1 MLSPN
6 AARQGGRGYFVVSA
20 SLGTSSSNQ
29 LGFPWCRASLVHDCN
44 SRGRLGVAGLA
55 AEREARWTSL
65 SSPSAMEQGPE
76 QEAAAPAADP
86 GPEVSSGSRLPGG
99 IGSAE
104 ALAALG
110 AIGRRLLWLLPV
122 YLAGRAGLS
131 LGFVVAGVALYM
143 GWRGRRMGKERSLRA
158 AGLLLGDE
166 EAAVSATN
174 LGRSLGQSELPAWVS
189 FPDVEKAEWLNKILA
204 QAWPFF
210 GQYMEKLLV
219 ENISPSIRAS
229 NTHLQTFTFTKIDMG
244 EKPLKVIGVKVHTGQ
259 NKKQILLDLNISY
272 VGDVQIDVEVKKFFC
287 KAGVKGM
294 QLHGMLRVILE
305 PLIGDVP
312 IVGALTMFFIRR
324 PTLDINWTGMTNLLD
339 IPGLS
344 SLSDT
349 MIMDSIASFLVLPN
363 RLLIPLVSDLH
374 EAAQLRSPIPRGVV
388 RVYLIE
394 ARDLQ
399 SKDKYIKGMI
409 EGKSDPYAIVR
420 VGTQVF
426 TSKVIDEDLNPKWN
440 EMYEFIVHEVPG
452 QELEVEL
459 FDKDPDQDDFL
470 GRMKLDFGEVL
481 RAHVLE
487 EWFPLQD
494 GGRARVHLRLE
505 WHTLM
510 SDVSKLDQVL
520 QWNKTI
526 SSKPE
531 PPSAA
536 ILVVYLDKAQELPL
550 KKSSKEPN
558 PMVQLSI
565 QDVTRESRVV
575 YNTISPEWDDAF
587 RFFLQDP
594 TTEDI
599 DIQVKDD
606 NRQTTLGSLTIRLS
620 RLLSAENLTLDQW
633 FHLENSGPN
642 SRIYMKLIM
651 RVLYLDAPEV
661 CINTRPCPPGELNV
675 SESAYPGSSVDR
687 PPRPTKASPDA
698 SFGTESVI
706 RIHLLEAENLIAK
719 DNFMGG
725 MIKGKSDPY
734 VKVRLGGQKFRSR
747 VIKEELNPRWS
758 EIYEVI
764 VNNIP
769 GQEVEFDLYDKDV
782 DKDDFLGRYCS
793 AALTPPTFFLFQW
806 LPLEDVKSGRLH
818 VKLECLPP
826 IPSAAE
832 LEQVLRVNS
841 LIQTPKSEELSSA
854 LLSVFLDRATD
865 LPLRK
870 GSKPP
875 SPYISLSVHGVSYK
889 TKVAPQ
895 MVEPVWDE
903 AFSFLI
909 KRPHAESLELQVKD
923 DGHVLGA
930 LSLPLSQLLE
940 AEGLVLD
947 RWFQLSNSGTT
958 SQLLMRV
965 QLGVSGVVQKSHS
978 GLMSHGLTSSQ
989 RGSETELYIREDG
1002 ETGSSQELRQRVSH
1016 ANSNLELSDSP
1027 LGQLHL
1033 TVWYNM
1039 DARRLI
1045 VIVHACR
1052 NLKSSAKDT
1061 PDPYVSLIL
1070 LPDKSRVTK
1079 RKTTVRKKTLN
1090 PEFNE
1095 KFEWDLSLE
1104 EAQRRKLEA
1113 YIKNSVSFMSRGEPI
1128 GKVHIDLSQKDLT
1141 QGAAQW

>member
-1 MLSPN
+1 
-6 AARQGGRGYFVVSA
+6 
-20 SLGTSSSNQ
+20 NQ
-29 LGFPWCRASLVHDCN
+29 RTPFP
-44 SRGRLGVAGLA
+44 
-55 AEREARWTSL
+55 
-65 SSPSAMEQGPE
+65 PFP
-76 QEAAAPAADP
+76 PPP
-86 GPEVSSGSRLPGG
+86 GPSDPIPSSSGSRLPGG
-99 IGSAE
+99 FGSAE
-104 ALAALG
+104 ALTALG

-131 LGFVVAGVALYM
+131 VGFVVAGVALYM
-143 GWRGRRMGKERSLRA
+143 GWRSRRLNKERSLQT
-158 AGLLLGDE
+158 AGKILGE
-166 EAAVSATN
+166 EEVTVKSAVD
-174 LGRSLGQSELPAWVS
+174 LGRSLGRNELPAWVS

-219 ENISPSIRAS
+219 ENIAPSIRAS
-229 NTHLQTFTFTKIDMG
+229 NTHLQTFTFSKIDMG
-244 EKPLKVIGVKVHTGQ
+244 EKPLKVIGVKVHTGM

-312 IVGALTMFFIRR
+312 IVGALTLFFIRR
-324 PTLDINWTGMTNLLD
+324 PALDINWTGMTNLLD

-363 RLLIPLVSDLH
+363 RLLIPLIPDLH
-374 EAAQLRSPIPRGVV
+374 EAAELRCPVPRGIV

-394 ARDLQ
+394 AKNVQ

-409 EGKSDPYAIVR
+409 EGKSDPYAVVR

-426 TSKVIDEDLNPKWN
+426 TSKVIDENLNPKWN

-470 GRMKLDFGEVL
+470 GRMKLDFGEVF
-481 RAHVLE
+481 RARVLE

-494 GGRARVHLRLE
+494 GGQARVHLRLE

-526 SSKPE
+526 SSKPD

-536 ILVVYLDKAQELPL
+536 ILVIYLDRAQDLPL

-575 YNTISPEWDDAF
+575 YNTVSPVWDDAF

-594 TTEDI
+594 NVEDI

-606 NRQTTLGSLTIRLS
+606 NRQTTLGSITIHLS
-620 RLLSAENLTLDQW
+620 RLLSADNLTLDQW
-633 FHLENSGPN
+633 FQLENSGPN
-642 SRIYMKLIM
+642 SR
-651 RVLYLDAPEV
+651 
-661 CINTRPCPPGELNV
+661 NLNV
-675 SESAYPGSSVDR
+675 TESPHLGSSVDM
-687 PPRPTKASPDA
+687 PSRPTKASPDA
-698 SFGTESVI
+698 TFGTESVI
-706 RIHLLEAENLIAK
+706 RIHVLEAENLIAK

-734 VKVRLGGQKFRSR
+734 VKVRLGGQKFRTR
-747 VIKEELNPRWS
+747 VIKEDLNPRWS
-758 EIYEVI
+758 EIYEVRI
-764 VNNIP
+764 LPISFHAYIKTVSSSR
-769 GQEVEFDLYDKDV
+769 VLSSK
-782 DKDDFLGRYCS
+782 FLDE
-793 AALTPPTFFLFQW
+793 W

-826 IPSAAE
+826 IPSAAD

-854 LLSVFLDRATD
+854 VLSVFLDRATE

-875 SPYISLSVHGVSYK
+875 SPYVSLSVRGISYK
-889 TKVAPQ
+889 TKVCPQ
-895 MVEPVWDE
+895 TAEPVWDE

-909 KRPHAESLELQVKD
+909 KRPHAESLELQVGVPGTSSSQIPSSASPSTRARTKTV
-923 DGHVLGA
+923 G
-930 LSLPLSQLLE
+930 LSL
-940 AEGLVLD
+940 LD
-947 RWFQLSNSGTT
+947 YP
-958 SQLLMRV
+958 
-965 QLGVSGVVQKSHS
+965 
-978 GLMSHGLTSSQ
+978 
-989 RGSETELYIREDG
+989 TEK
-1002 ETGSSQELRQRVSH
+1002 
-1016 ANSNLELSDSP
+1016 NFN
-1027 LGQLHL
+1027 
-1033 TVWYNM
+1033 
-1039 DARRLI
+1039 LI
-1045 VIVHACR
+1045 VGIEISNMETKFFKQYDCGIPPATTTVACLKFLTCGLATILTKFLKIFFFCEKRTLMKVNILECR
-1052 NLKSSAKDT
+1052 N
-1061 PDPYVSLIL
+1061 
-1070 LPDKSRVTK
+1070 
-1079 RKTTVRKKTLN
+1079 
-1090 PEFNE
+1090 
-1095 KFEWDLSLE
+1095 
-1104 EAQRRKLEA
+1104 
-1113 YIKNSVSFMSRGEPI
+1113 
-1128 GKVHIDLSQKDLT
+1128 
-1141 QGAAQW
+1141 

>member
-1 MLSPN
+1 ME
-6 AARQGGRGYFVVSA
+6 
-20 SLGTSSSNQ
+20 
-29 LGFPWCRASLVHDCN
+29 RA
-44 SRGRLGVAGLA
+44 
-55 AEREARWTSL
+55 
-65 SSPSAMEQGPE
+65 PE
-76 QEAAAPAADP
+76 QEAAAAGAPDP
-86 GPEVSSGSRLPGG
+86 GAGVSSGSGGSRLPGG

-143 GWRGRRMGKERSLRA
+143 GWRGRRMSKERSLRA
-158 AGLLLGDE
+158 AGLFLGDE
-166 EAAVSATN
+166 EAALSATG

-219 ENISPSIRAS
+219 ENIAPSIRAS
-229 NTHLQTFTFTKIDMG
+229 NTHLQTFTFTKVDMG
-244 EKPLKVIGVKVHTGQ
+244 EKPLKVIGVKVHTGL

-287 KAGVKGM
+287 KAGMKGM

-363 RLLIPLVSDLH
+363 RLLIPLVPDLH

-388 RVYLIE
+388 RVFLRE
-394 ARDLQ
+394 AKDLQ

-409 EGKSDPYAIVR
+409 EGKSDPYAVVR

-470 GRMKLDFGEVL
+470 GRMKLDFGEVFKA
-481 RAHVLE
+481 RVLE

-494 GGRARVHLRLE
+494 GGRARVLLRLE

-510 SDVSKLDQVL
+510 SDISKLEQVL

-536 ILVVYLDKAQELPL
+536 ILVVYLDRAQELPL
-550 KKSSKEPN
+550 KKASKEPN
-558 PMVQLSI
+558 PMVQLSV
-565 QDVTRESRVV
+565 QDVTRESKVV
-575 YNTISPEWDDAF
+575 YNTSSPVWDDAF

-606 NRQTTLGSLTIRLS
+606 NRQTTLGSLTIHLS
-620 RLLSAENLTLDQW
+620 RLLSADNLVLDQW
-633 FHLENSGPN
+633 FQLENSGLN
-642 SRIYMKLIM
+642 SRIYMKLVM
-651 RVLYLDAPEV
+651 RILYLDAPEV
-661 CINTRPCPPGELNV
+661 CLNTRPCPPGNLNV
-675 SESAYPGSSVDR
+675 TEGAYVGSSVDR

-698 SFGTESVI
+698 EFGTESVI

-747 VIKEELNPRWS
+747 VIKEDLNPRWS

-764 VNNIP
+764 VSNVP
-769 GQEVEFDLYDKDV
+769 GQDVEFDLYDKDV
-782 DKDDFLGRYCS
+782 DKDDFLGRCKIPLRRVLS
-793 AALTPPTFFLFQW
+793 QKFVDEW

-826 IPSAAE
+826 TPSAAE
-832 LEQVLRVNS
+832 LEQVLMVNS

-875 SPYISLSVHGVSYK
+875 SPYASLSVRGVSYK
-889 TKVAPQ
+889 TKVSSQTA
-895 MVEPVWDE
+895 EPVWNE
-903 AFSFLI
+903 AFSFLL

-923 DGHVLGA
+923 DGHTLGS
-930 LSLPLSQLLE
+930 LSLPLEQLLS

-947 RWFQLSNSGTT
+947 RWFQLNNSGPAI
-958 SQLLMRV
+958 QVLMRV
-965 QLGVSGVVQKSHS
+965 QLGVLISQHSGVEALHAGAGEENEEASQK
-978 GLMSHGLTSSQ
+978 
-989 RGSETELYIREDG
+989 GSETELYIREDG
-1002 ETGSSQELRQRVSH
+1002 DSGSTQELRQRLPQASRS
-1016 ANSNLELSDSP
+1016 AEWPWSFLPEREQQRLLFINLELSNSP
-1027 LGQLHL
+1027 LGQMSL

-1039 DARRLI
+1039 DARKLI
-1045 VIVHACR
+1045 VIIHACR
-1052 NLKSSAKDT
+1052 NLKSGTKDT

-1079 RKTTVRKKTLN
+1079 RKTTVRKKTHN

-1095 KFEWDLSLE
+1095 KFEWDLTLDD
-1104 EAQRRKLEA
+1104 AQRRKLEA

-1128 GKVHIDLSQKDLT
+1128 GKVHIDLSQKDLS
-1141 QGAAQW
+1141 QGAPQWYDLKDDKTSS

>member
-1 MLSPN
+1 
-6 AARQGGRGYFVVSA
+6 
-20 SLGTSSSNQ
+20 
-29 LGFPWCRASLVHDCN
+29 
-44 SRGRLGVAGLA
+44 
-55 AEREARWTSL
+55 
-65 SSPSAMEQGPE
+65 MEQNSG
-76 QEAAAPAADP
+76 QEAAAAAAAAAAPDP
-86 GPEVSSGSRLPGG
+86 LPQVPPSGSRGLGG

-143 GWRGRRMGKERSLRA
+143 GWRGRRRGKERSLRM
-158 AGLLLGDE
+158 AGLLLSDE
-166 EAAVSATN
+166 EGTVSSAAATDG
-174 LGRSLGQSELPAWVS
+174 LGRSLGKSDLPAWVN
-189 FPDVEKAEWLNKILA
+189 FHDVEKVEWLNKILA

-219 ENISPSIRAS
+219 ENITPSIRAS
-229 NTHLQTFTFTKIDMG
+229 NSHLQTLTFSKVDMG
-244 EKPLKVIGVKVHTGQ
+244 EKPLKILGVKVHTGM
-259 NKKQILLDLNISY
+259 NKKQILLDLTVSY
-272 VGDVQIDVEVKKFFC
+272 VGDVQIDVEVKKYFC

-312 IVGALTMFFIRR
+312 IVGALTVFFIRR
-324 PTLDINWTGMTNLLD
+324 PTLDINWTGFTNLLD

-344 SLSDT
+344 SVSDT
-349 MIMDSIASFLVLPN
+349 MIMDAIASFLVLPN
-363 RLLIPLVSDLH
+363 RLLIPLIPDLH
-374 EAAQLRSPIPRGVV
+374 DAAELRSPVPRGVV
-388 RVYLIE
+388 RVHLIQ
-394 ARDLQ
+394 AKDLQ

-409 EGKSDPYAIVR
+409 EGKSDPYAVVR

-426 TSKVIDEDLNPKWN
+426 TSKIIDEDLNPTWN

-459 FDKDPDQDDFL
+459 YDKDPDQDDFL
-470 GRMKLDFGEVL
+470 GRMKLDFGELL
-481 RAHVLE
+481 RARMLE

-505 WHTLM
+505 WLTLM
-510 SDVSKLDQVL
+510 SDPSKLDQVL
-520 QWNKTI
+520 QRNKTI

-536 ILVVYLDKAQELPL
+536 ILVVYLDKAQDLPL

-558 PMVQLSI
+558 PVVQLSI

-575 YNTISPEWDDAF
+575 YSTASPVWDDAF
-587 RFFLQDP
+587 RFFLQNP
-594 TTEDI
+594 AKEDI

-606 NRQTTLGSLTIRLS
+606 NRQTTLGSLTIPLS
-620 RLLSAENLTLDQW
+620 RLLSADGMTLDQG
-633 FHLENSGPN
+633 FQLENSGSN

-651 RVLYLDAPEV
+651 RVLYFDAPEV
-661 CINTRPCPPGELNV
+661 CSTPRPCPPGHLNV
-675 SESAYPGSSVDR
+675 TESTYVGSSVDKS
-687 PPRPTKASPDA
+687 PRPLTASPDA
-698 SFGTESVI
+698 QFGTENVI

-764 VNNIP
+764 VTDVP

-782 DKDDFLGRYCS
+782 DKDDFLGRCKIPLRR
-793 AALTPPTFFLFQW
+793 ALTCKFVDEW

-818 VKLECLPP
+818 VKLECLSP

-832 LEQVLRVNS
+832 LEQVLMVNS

-854 LLSVFLDRATD
+854 LLSVFLDRAAE
-865 LPLRK
+865 LPLKK

-875 SPYISLSVHGVSYK
+875 NPYVSLSVRGTSYK
-889 TKVAPQ
+889 TKVASQ
-895 MVEPVWDE
+895 TADPVWDE
-903 AFSFLI
+903 SFSFLI

-923 DGHVLGA
+923 DGHVVGM
-930 LSLPLSQLLE
+930 LSLPLSQLLV
-940 AEGLVLD
+940 AEGLFLD
-947 RWFQLSNSGTT
+947 RWFPLSNSGPG
-958 SQLLMRV
+958 SQILMRV
-965 QLGVSGVVQKSHS
+965 QLGLLISHHSGVEALNNAAAEEN
-978 GLMSHGLTSSQ
+978 GESSQ
-989 RGSETELYIREDG
+989 KGSETELCIREDG
-1002 ETGSSQELRQRVSH
+1002 DSGSTQELRQRMPH
-1016 ANSNLELSDSP
+1016 AHSSNSELTDSP
-1027 LGQLHL
+1027 LGQLRL
-1033 TVWYNM
+1033 TVWYHV
-1039 DARRLI
+1039 DARKL
-1045 VIVHACR
+1045 VAIVHSCR
-1052 NLKSSAKDT
+1052 NLKSNAKDL
-1061 PDPYVSLIL
+1061 PDLYVSLIL
-1070 LPDKSRVTK
+1070 LPDKSRVSK
-1079 RKTTVRKKTLN
+1079 RKTTLRKKTLN

-1095 KFEWDLSLE
+1095 KFEWDLPLE

-1113 YIKNSVSFMSRGEPI
+1113 YIKNGASFMSRPEPI
-1128 GKVHIDLSQKDLT
+1128 GKVHLDLSQKDLT
-1141 QGAAQW
+1141 QGAAQWYDLKDDKSSS

>member
-1 MLSPN
+1 
-6 AARQGGRGYFVVSA
+6 
-20 SLGTSSSNQ
+20 
-29 LGFPWCRASLVHDCN
+29 
-44 SRGRLGVAGLA
+44 
-55 AEREARWTSL
+55 
-65 SSPSAMEQGPE
+65 MEPAPKEGPPGPE
-76 QEAAAPAADP
+76 QRPALPPSGSAPA
-86 GPEVSSGSRLPGG
+86 SRIFGG
-99 IGSAE
+99 FGSAE

-143 GWRGRRMGKERSLRA
+143 GWRGRRQNKERSLRA
-158 AGLLLGDE
+158 AGLLLGDDE
-166 EAAVSATN
+166 EATVSTAAGSLG
-174 LGRSLGQSELPAWVS
+174 LGRSVRQSELPAWVS
-189 FPDVEKAEWLNKILA
+189 FPEVEKAEWLNKILA

-219 ENISPSIRAS
+219 ENIAPSIRAS
-229 NTHLQTFTFTKIDMG
+229 NTHLQTFTFTKVDMG
-244 EKPLKVIGVKVHTGQ
+244 AKPLKIIGVKVHTGV

-344 SLSDT
+344 TMSDT

-363 RLLIPLVSDLH
+363 RLLIPLVDNLQD
-374 EAAQLRSPIPRGVV
+374 AAELRSPIPRGVV

-394 ARDLQ
+394 AKDLP

-409 EGKSDPYAIVR
+409 EGKSDPYAVVR

-426 TSKVIDEDLNPKWN
+426 TSKVIDDNLNPKWN

-481 RAHVLE
+481 KVRVLE

-510 SDVSKLDQVL
+510 SDTSELDKVL
-520 QWNKTI
+520 LWNKTI

-536 ILVVYLDKAQELPL
+536 ILIVYLDKAQELPL

-575 YNTISPEWDDAF
+575 YSTVSPVWDDAF

-594 TTEDI
+594 TNEDI

-606 NRQTTLGSLTIRLS
+606 NRQTTLGSLSISLT
-620 RLLSAENLTLDQW
+620 RLLSADNLTLDQW
-633 FHLENSGPN
+633 FPLENSGPN

-651 RVLYLDAPEV
+651 KILYLDAPEV
-661 CINTRPCPPGELNV
+661 CQKPRPCPPGQLNV
-675 SESAYPGSSVDR
+675 TEVTNVGSSVDQ
-687 PPRPTKASPDA
+687 PSRPTKSSPDA
-698 SFGTESVI
+698 QFGTESVI

-764 VNNIP
+764 VNDVP

-782 DKDDFLGRYCS
+782 DKDDFLGRCKIP
-793 AALTPPTFFLFQW
+793 LRRVLNTKFVDEW

-826 IPSAAE
+826 TPSAAE
-832 LEQVLRVNS
+832 LEQVLMVNS
-841 LIQTPKSEELSSA
+841 LIQTPKTEELSSA

-875 SPYISLSVHGVSYK
+875 SPYVSISVRGTSFK
-889 TKVAPQ
+889 TKVSSQTA
-895 MVEPVWDE
+895 EPMWDE

-909 KRPHAESLELQVKD
+909 KKPHAESLELQVKD
-923 DGHVLGA
+923 DGHVLGS
-930 LSLPLSQLLE
+930 LSLPLSQLLV

-947 RWFQLSNSGTT
+947 RWFQLNNSGPAI
-958 SQLLMRV
+958 QLLMRV
-965 QLGVSGVVQKSHS
+965 QLGLLISQHSGVEGHHAVASADNEE
-978 GLMSHGLTSSQ
+978 SSQ
-989 RGSETELYIREDG
+989 KGSETELYIREDG
-1002 ETGSSQELRQRVSH
+1002 DSGSVSELRQRVPH
-1016 ANSNLELSDSP
+1016 ANSNSELSDSP
-1027 LGQLHL
+1027 LGQLRL
-1033 TVWYNM
+1033 TVWYNV
-1039 DARRLI
+1039 DTRKLI
-1045 VIVHACR
+1045 VIIHACR
-1052 NLKSSAKDT
+1052 HLKSNGKDA
-1061 PDPYVSLIL
+1061 PDPYASLIL

-1079 RKTTVRKKTLN
+1079 RKTTVRKKTQN

-1095 KFEWDLSLE
+1095 KFEWDLPVD
-1104 EAQRRKLEA
+1104 EAQRRKLEI
-1113 YIKNSVSFMSRGEPI
+1113 YIKNSISFMTRGEPI
-1128 GKVHIDLSQKDLT
+1128 GKVHIDLSQKDLS
-1141 QGAAQW
+1141 QGAAQWYDLKDDKNSS

>member
-1 MLSPN
+1 M
-6 AARQGGRGYFVVSA
+6 
-20 SLGTSSSNQ
+20 
-29 LGFPWCRASLVHDCN
+29 
-44 SRGRLGVAGLA
+44 
-55 AEREARWTSL
+55 ER
-65 SSPSAMEQGPE
+65 GPE
-76 QEAAAPAADP
+76 KASAEEEAAPLLPDPAPMP
-86 GPEVSSGSRLPGG
+86 PSGGSRRLPGG
-99 IGSAE
+99 LGSAE
-104 ALAALG
+104 AMAALG
-110 AIGRRLLWLLPV
+110 AMGRRLLWLLPV

-131 LGFVVAGVALYM
+131 VGFVVAGVALYL
-143 GWRGRRMGKERSLRA
+143 GWRGRRRSKEQSLRA
-158 AGLLLGDE
+158 AGLVLGDE
-166 EAAVSATN
+166 EAAVSATA
-174 LGRSLGQSELPAWVS
+174 LGRSLGQSQSQLPAWVS

-219 ENISPSIRAS
+219 ENIAPSIRAS
-229 NTHLQTFTFTKIDMG
+229 NTHLQTFTFSKIDMG
-244 EKPLKVIGVKVHTGQ
+244 EKPLRVIGVKVHTGQ

-272 VGDVQIDVEVKKFFC
+272 AGDVQIDVEVKKFFC

-305 PLIGDVP
+305 PLIGNVP

-363 RLLIPLVSDLH
+363 RLLIPLVPDLH
-374 EAAQLRSPIPRGVV
+374 EAAQLRSPIPRGIV
-388 RVYLIE
+388 RVYLME
-394 ARDLQ
+394 AKDLQ

-409 EGKSDPYAIVR
+409 EGKSDPYAVVR

-426 TSKVIDEDLNPKWN
+426 TSKVIDENLNPKWN

-470 GRMKLDFGEVL
+470 GRMKLDFGEVKQA
-481 RAHVLE
+481 RVLE

-510 SDVSKLDQVL
+510 SDTSKLDQVL
-520 QWNKTI
+520 QWNKTL
-526 SSKPE
+526 STKPE

-536 ILVVYLDKAQELPL
+536 ILVVYLDRAQELPL

-558 PMVQLSI
+558 PMVQLSVH
-565 QDVTRESRVV
+565 DVTRESKVV
-575 YNTISPEWDDAF
+575 YNTVSPVWDDAF
-587 RFFLQDP
+587 RFFMQDP
-594 TTEDI
+594 TAEDI
-599 DIQVKDD
+599 DIQIKDD
-606 NRQTTLGSLTIRLS
+606 NRQTTLGSLTIHLS
-620 RLLSAENLTLDQW
+620 RLLNADDLTLDQW
-633 FHLENSGPN
+633 FQLENSGPN
-642 SRIYMKLIM
+642 SRIYMKVVM
-651 RVLYLDAPEV
+651 RILYLDAPEV
-661 CINTRPCPPGELNV
+661 CIKTRPCPPGQLDV
-675 SESAYPGSSVDR
+675 TESATVGSSVDQ

-698 SFGTESVI
+698 EFGMESVV

-747 VIKEELNPRWS
+747 VIKEDLNPRWS

-764 VNNIP
+764 VSDIP

-782 DKDDFLGRYCS
+782 DKDDFLGRCKIPLRQVLGS
-793 AALTPPTFFLFQW
+793 KFVDEW

-826 IPSAAE
+826 TYSAAE
-832 LEQVLRVNS
+832 LEQVLIVNS

-854 LLSVFLDRATD
+854 LLSVFLDRAAD
-865 LPLRK
+865 LPMRK

-875 SPYISLSVHGVSYK
+875 NPSVSLSVRGISYK
-889 TKVAPQ
+889 TKVSSQTA
-895 MVEPVWDE
+895 EPVWDE

-909 KRPHAESLELQVKD
+909 KKPHTESLELQVKD
-923 DGHVLGA
+923 DGHILGS
-930 LSLPLSQLLE
+930 LSLPLTQLLV

-947 RWFQLSNSGTT
+947 QWFQLNNAGST
-958 SQLLMRV
+958 SQILMRV
-965 QLGVSGVVQKSHS
+965 QLGLLVSQHSGVEAFHAVMGEDNEESLLK
-978 GLMSHGLTSSQ
+978 
-989 RGSETELYIREDG
+989 GSETELYIQEDG
-1002 ETGSSQELRQRVSH
+1002 DTRSMQELRQRMPH
-1016 ANSNLELSDSP
+1016 ANRSDEWSWSFLPERDRQRLLFINLELSDSP

-1039 DARRLI
+1039 DARKLI
-1045 VIVHACR
+1045 AIIHACR
-1052 NLKSSAKDT
+1052 NLKSSAKDI

-1079 RKTTVRKKTLN
+1079 RKTAVRKKTLN

-1095 KFEWDLSLE
+1095 KFEWDLTLE

-1141 QGAAQW
+1141 QGAAQWYDLKDDKASS

>member
-1 MLSPN
+1 ME
-6 AARQGGRGYFVVSA
+6 RG
-20 SLGTSSSNQ
+20 T
-29 LGFPWCRASLVHDCN
+29 
-44 SRGRLGVAGLA
+44 
-55 AEREARWTSL
+55 
-65 SSPSAMEQGPE
+65 E
-76 QEAAAPAADP
+76 QEAGASDP
-86 GPEVSSGSRLPGG
+86 IPSSSGSRLPGG
-99 IGSAE
+99 FGSAE
-104 ALAALG
+104 ALTALG

-131 LGFVVAGVALYM
+131 VGFVVAGVALYM
-143 GWRGRRMGKERSLRA
+143 GWRSRRLSKERSLQT
-158 AGLLLGDE
+158 AGKILGE
-166 EAAVSATN
+166 EEVTVKSAVD
-174 LGRSLGQSELPAWVS
+174 LGRSLGRNELPAWVS
-189 FPDVEKAEWLNKILA
+189 FPDVEKAEWLNKVRINCSSVVPSLVSHGCNHSSCPFVGPFLCSLA
-204 QAWPFF
+204 
-210 GQYMEKLLV
+210 
-219 ENISPSIRAS
+219 PSV
-229 NTHLQTFTFTKIDMG
+229 
-244 EKPLKVIGVKVHTGQ
+244 P
-259 NKKQILLDLNISY
+259 ILLFFLIFSFCDSY

-294 QLHGMLRVILE
+294 QLHGMLRLSTVDL
-305 PLIGDVP
+305 L
-312 IVGALTMFFIRR
+312 LTSTLHIFFQA
-324 PTLDINWTGMTNLLD
+324 LDINWTGMTNLLD

-363 RLLIPLVSDLH
+363 RLLIPLIPDLH
-374 EAAQLRSPIPRGVV
+374 EAAELRCPVPRGIV
-388 RVYLIE
+388 RVYLME
-394 ARDLQ
+394 AKNVQ

-409 EGKSDPYAIVR
+409 EGKSDPYAVVR

-470 GRMKLDFGEVL
+470 GRMKLDFGEVF
-481 RAHVLE
+481 RARVLE

-494 GGRARVHLRLE
+494 GGQARVHLRLE

-526 SSKPE
+526 SSKPD

-536 ILVVYLDKAQELPL
+536 ILVIYLDRAQDLPL
-550 KKSSKEPN
+550 KKTSKEPN
-558 PMVQLSI
+558 PMVQLSV
-565 QDVTRESRVV
+565 QDVTRESRVRMFIFSNCLPFV
-575 YNTISPEWDDAF
+575 AIWYAF

-594 TTEDI
+594 NVEDI

-606 NRQTTLGSLTIRLS
+606 NRQTTLGSITIHLS
-620 RLLSAENLTLDQW
+620 RLLSADNLTLDQW
-633 FHLENSGPN
+633 FQLENSGPN

-651 RVLYLDAPEV
+651 RVLYLDTPEV
-661 CINTRPCPPGELNV
+661 CFNTRPRPPGSLNV
-675 SESAYPGSSVDR
+675 TESPHLGSSVDV
-687 PPRPTKASPDA
+687 PSRPTKASPDA
-698 SFGTESVI
+698 TFGTESVI
-706 RIHLLEAENLIAK
+706 RIHVLEAENLIAK

-747 VIKEELNPRWS
+747 VIKEDLNPRWS

-764 VNNIP
+764 VSNTP

-782 DKDDFLGRYCS
+782 DRDDFLGRCKIPLKRVLIS
-793 AALTPPTFFLFQW
+793 KFVDEW

-854 LLSVFLDRATD
+854 LLSVFLDRATE

-875 SPYISLSVHGVSYK
+875 SPYVSLSVRGISYK
-889 TKVAPQ
+889 TKVCPQ
-895 MVEPVWDE
+895 TAEPMWDE

-909 KRPHAESLELQVKD
+909 KRPHAESLELQVGD
-923 DGHVLGA
+923 DGHSLGV
-930 LSLPLSQLLE
+930 LSLPLSQLLA
-940 AEGLVLD
+940 AEELVLD
-947 RWFQLSNSGTT
+947 HWFQLSNSGPS
-958 SQLLMRV
+958 SQILMRV
-965 QLGVSGVVQKSHS
+965 QLGVSGCDGVQERPWEAGGRPATMETDGDS
-978 GLMSHGLTSSQ
+978 GGLLL
-989 RGSETELYIREDG
+989 TEP
-1002 ETGSSQELRQRVSH
+1002 
-1016 ANSNLELSDSP
+1016 P
-1027 LGQLHL
+1027 LGQLHM

-1039 DARRLI
+1039 DARKLI
-1045 VIVHACR
+1045 VIIHACR
-1052 NLKSSAKDT
+1052 NLKSNGRDA

-1079 RKTTVRKKTLN
+1079 KKTTVRKKTVN

-1113 YIKNSVSFMSRGEPI
+1113 YVKNSVSFMSRGEPI
-1128 GKVHIDLSQKDLT
+1128 GKIHIDLSQKDLT

>member
-1 MLSPN
+1 MEGSPGE
-6 AARQGGRGYFVVSA
+6 GGRPVPAGSGA
-20 SLGTSSSNQ
+20 
-29 LGFPWCRASLVHDCN
+29 PRA
-44 SRGRLGVAGLA
+44 RL
-55 AEREARWTSL
+55 S
-65 SSPSAMEQGPE
+65 
-76 QEAAAPAADP
+76 APAG
-86 GPEVSSGSRLPGG
+86 GP
-99 IGSAE
+99 GSAE

-110 AIGRRLLWLLPV
+110 AMGRRLLWLLPV
-122 YLAGRAGLS
+122 YLAG
-131 LGFVVAGVALYM
+131 VALYL
-143 GWRGRRMGKERSLRA
+143 GWRGRRRSKEQSLRA
-158 AGLLLGDE
+158 AGLVLGDE
-166 EAAVSATN
+166 EAAVSATA
-174 LGRSLGQSELPAWVS
+174 LGRSLGQSQSQLPAWVS

-219 ENISPSIRAS
+219 ENIAPSIRAS
-229 NTHLQTFTFTKIDMG
+229 NTHLQTFTFSKIDMG
-244 EKPLKVIGVKVHTGQ
+244 EKPLRVIGVKVHTGL

-272 VGDVQIDVEVKKFFC
+272 AGDVQIDVEVKKFFC

-305 PLIGDVP
+305 PLIGNVP

-363 RLLIPLVSDLH
+363 RLLIPLVPDLH
-374 EAAQLRSPIPRGVV
+374 EAAQLRSPIPRGIV
-388 RVYLIE
+388 RVYLME
-394 ARDLQ
+394 AKDLQ

-409 EGKSDPYAIVR
+409 EGKSDPYAVVR

-426 TSKVIDEDLNPKWN
+426 TSKVIDENLNPKWN

-470 GRMKLDFGEVL
+470 GRMKLDFGEVMQA
-481 RAHVLE
+481 RVLE

-510 SDVSKLDQVL
+510 SDTSKLDQVL
-520 QWNKTI
+520 QWNKTL
-526 SSKPE
+526 STKPE

-536 ILVVYLDKAQELPL
+536 ILVVYLDRAQELPL

-558 PMVQLSI
+558 PMVQLSVH
-565 QDVTRESRVV
+565 DVTRESKVV
-575 YNTISPEWDDAF
+575 YNTVSPIWDDAF

-594 TTEDI
+594 TAEDI

-606 NRQTTLGSLTIRLS
+606 NRQTTLGSLTIHLS
-620 RLLSAENLTLDQW
+620 RLLNADDLTLDQW
-633 FHLENSGPN
+633 FQLENSGPN
-642 SRIYMKLIM
+642 SRQ
-651 RVLYLDAPEV
+651 LDV
-661 CINTRPCPPGELNV
+661 I
-675 SESAYPGSSVDR
+675 ESANLGSSVDQ

-698 SFGTESVI
+698 EFGTESVI

-747 VIKEELNPRWS
+747 VIKEDLNPRWS
-758 EIYEVI
+758 EIYEVR
-764 VNNIP
+764 VCKIP
-769 GQEVEFDLYDKDV
+769 LRQVLSSKFV
-782 DKDDFLGRYCS
+782 DE
-793 AALTPPTFFLFQW
+793 W

-826 IPSAAE
+826 TYSAAE
-832 LEQVLRVNS
+832 LEQVLIVNS

-854 LLSVFLDRATD
+854 LLSVFLDRAAD
-865 LPLRK
+865 LP
-870 GSKPP
+870 
-875 SPYISLSVHGVSYK
+875 VSGALNPMSCFLALFLPEVSSQ
-889 TKVAPQ
+889 TAD
-895 MVEPVWDE
+895 PVWDE

-909 KRPHAESLELQVKD
+909 KKPHAESLELQVKD
-923 DGHVLGA
+923 DGHVLGS
-930 LSLPLSQLLE
+930 LSLPLTQLLV

-947 RWFQLSNSGTT
+947 QWFQLNNASPTT
-958 SQLLMRV
+958 QILMRV
-965 QLGVSGVVQKSHS
+965 QLGLLVSQHSGVEAFHAVM
-978 GLMSHGLTSSQ
+978 GEDNEESSLK
-989 RGSETELYIREDG
+989 GSETELYIQEDG
-1002 ETGSSQELRQRVSH
+1002 DSRSMQELRQRMPH

-1033 TVWYNM
+1033 TVWYNI
-1039 DARRLI
+1039 DARKLI
-1045 VIVHACR
+1045 AIIHACR
-1052 NLKSSAKDT
+1052 YWLEKQNDI

-1079 RKTTVRKKTLN
+1079 RKTAVRKKTLN

-1095 KFEWDLSLE
+1095 KFEWDLTLE

-1113 YIKNSVSFMSRGEPI
+1113 YIKNSISFMSRGEPI
-1128 GKVHIDLSQKDLT
+1128 GKVGDGCGDCQEFSFNSQWSPCKRGGGT
-1141 QGAAQW
+1141 

>member
-1 MLSPN
+1 MERSQAKGGGPTMEGSPGE
-6 AARQGGRGYFVVSA
+6 GGRPVPAGSGA
-20 SLGTSSSNQ
+20 
-29 LGFPWCRASLVHDCN
+29 PRA
-44 SRGRLGVAGLA
+44 RL
-55 AEREARWTSL
+55 S
-65 SSPSAMEQGPE
+65 
-76 QEAAAPAADP
+76 APAG
-86 GPEVSSGSRLPGG
+86 GP
-99 IGSAE
+99 GSAE

-110 AIGRRLLWLLPV
+110 AMGRRLLWLLPV
-122 YLAGRAGLS
+122 YLAG
-131 LGFVVAGVALYM
+131 VALYL
-143 GWRGRRMGKERSLRA
+143 GWRGRRRSKEQSLRA
-158 AGLLLGDE
+158 AGLVLGDE
-166 EAAVSATN
+166 EAAVSATA
-174 LGRSLGQSELPAWVS
+174 LGRSLGQSQSQLPAWVS

-219 ENISPSIRAS
+219 ENIAPSIRAS
-229 NTHLQTFTFTKIDMG
+229 NTHLQTFTFSKIDMG
-244 EKPLKVIGVKVHTGQ
+244 EKVMV
-259 NKKQILLDLNISY
+259 NKK
-272 VGDVQIDVEVKKFFC
+272 IDVEVKKFFC

-305 PLIGDVP
+305 PLIGNVP

-363 RLLIPLVSDLH
+363 RLLIPLVPDLH
-374 EAAQLRSPIPRGVV
+374 EAAQLRSPIPRGIV
-388 RVYLIE
+388 RVYLME
-394 ARDLQ
+394 AKDLQ

-409 EGKSDPYAIVR
+409 EGKSDPYAVVR

-426 TSKVIDEDLNPKWN
+426 TSKVIDENLNPKWN

-470 GRMKLDFGEVL
+470 GRMKLDFGEVMQA
-481 RAHVLE
+481 RVLE

-510 SDVSKLDQVL
+510 SDTSKLDQVL
-520 QWNKTI
+520 QWNKTL
-526 SSKPE
+526 STKPE

-536 ILVVYLDKAQELPL
+536 ILVVYLDRAQELPL

-558 PMVQLSI
+558 PMVQLSVH
-565 QDVTRESRVV
+565 DVTRESKVV
-575 YNTISPEWDDAF
+575 YNTVSPIWDDAF

-594 TTEDI
+594 TAEDI

-606 NRQTTLGSLTIRLS
+606 NRQTTLGSLTIHLS
-620 RLLSAENLTLDQW
+620 RLLNADDLTLDQW
-633 FHLENSGPN
+633 FQLENSGPN
-642 SRIYMKLIM
+642 SRIYMKVVM
-651 RVLYLDAPEV
+651 RILYLDAPEV
-661 CINTRPCPPGELNV
+661 CIKTRPCPPGQLDV
-675 SESAYPGSSVDR
+675 IESANLGSSVDQ

-698 SFGTESVI
+698 EFGTESVI

-747 VIKEELNPRWS
+747 VIKEDLNPRWS
-758 EIYEVI
+758 EIYEV
-764 VNNIP
+764 VVSDIP
-769 GQEVEFDLYDKDV
+769 GQEVEFDLYDKD
-782 DKDDFLGRYCS
+782 
-793 AALTPPTFFLFQW
+793 W

-826 IPSAAE
+826 TYSAAE
-832 LEQVLRVNS
+832 LEQVLIVNS

-854 LLSVFLDRATD
+854 LLSVFLDRAAD
-865 LPLRK
+865 LP
-870 GSKPP
+870 
-875 SPYISLSVHGVSYK
+875 VSGALNPMSCFLALFLPEVSSQ
-889 TKVAPQ
+889 TAD
-895 MVEPVWDE
+895 PVWDE

-909 KRPHAESLELQVKD
+909 KKPHAESLELQVKD
-923 DGHVLGA
+923 DGHVLGS
-930 LSLPLSQLLE
+930 LSLPLTQLLV

-947 RWFQLSNSGTT
+947 QWFQLNNASPTT
-958 SQLLMRV
+958 QILMRV
-965 QLGVSGVVQKSHS
+965 QLGLLVSQHSGVEAFHAVM
-978 GLMSHGLTSSQ
+978 GEDNEESSLK
-989 RGSETELYIREDG
+989 GSETELYIQEDG
-1002 ETGSSQELRQRVSH
+1002 DSRSMQEKLP
-1016 ANSNLELSDSP
+1016 DSP

-1033 TVWYNM
+1033 TVWYNI
-1039 DARRLI
+1039 DARKLI
-1045 VIVHACR
+1045 AIIHACR
-1052 NLKSSAKDT
+1052 YWLEKQNDI

-1079 RKTTVRKKTLN
+1079 RKTAVRKKTLN

-1095 KFEWDLSLE
+1095 KFEWDLTLE

-1113 YIKNSVSFMSRGEPI
+1113 YIKNSISFMSRGEPI

>member
-1 MLSPN
+1 MD
-6 AARQGGRGYFVVSA
+6 QK
-20 SLGTSSSNQ
+20 
-29 LGFPWCRASLVHDCN
+29 
-44 SRGRLGVAGLA
+44 RGRRFLRWKIFKNSPRIYLFIYLKCILELSELPWVLYKGKKG
-55 AEREARWTSL
+55 ESRWTSL

-865 LPLRK
+865 LPVRPQVAHPWLDKLQGKSDIVLR
-870 GSKPP
+870 P
-875 SPYISLSVHGVSYK
+875 IS
-889 TKVAPQ
+889 
-895 MVEPVWDE
+895 WDLNTL
-903 AFSFLI
+903 FPFHL
-909 KRPHAESLELQVKD
+909 
-923 DGHVLGA
+923 
-930 LSLPLSQLLE
+930 
-940 AEGLVLD
+940 
-947 RWFQLSNSGTT
+947 NSGTT

-978 GLMSHGLTSSQ
+978 GLMSHGLTASPCPAAPHLSTLWSGSFSQ
-989 RGSETELYIREDG
+989 Y
-1002 ETGSSQELRQRVSH
+1002 
-1016 ANSNLELSDSP
+1016 DSP

>member
-1 MLSPN
+1 ME
-6 AARQGGRGYFVVSA
+6 RG
-20 SLGTSSSNQ
+20 T
-29 LGFPWCRASLVHDCN
+29 
-44 SRGRLGVAGLA
+44 
-55 AEREARWTSL
+55 
-65 SSPSAMEQGPE
+65 E
-76 QEAAAPAADP
+76 QEAGASDP
-86 GPEVSSGSRLPGG
+86 IPSSSGSRLPGG
-99 IGSAE
+99 FGSAE
-104 ALAALG
+104 ALTALG

-131 LGFVVAGVALYM
+131 VGFVVAGVALYM
-143 GWRGRRMGKERSLRA
+143 GWRSRRLSKERSLQT
-158 AGLLLGDE
+158 AGKILGE
-166 EAAVSATN
+166 EEVTVKSAVD
-174 LGRSLGQSELPAWVS
+174 LGRSLGRNELPAWVS

-219 ENISPSIRAS
+219 ENIAPNIRAS
-229 NTHLQTFTFTKIDMG
+229 NTHLQTFTFSKIDMG
-244 EKPLKVIGVKVHTGQ
+244 EKPLKVIGVKVHTGM

-294 QLHGMLRVILE
+294 QLHGMLRLSTVDL
-305 PLIGDVP
+305 L
-312 IVGALTMFFIRR
+312 LTSTLHIFFQA
-324 PTLDINWTGMTNLLD
+324 LDINWTGMTNLLD

-363 RLLIPLVSDLH
+363 RLLIPLIPDLH
-374 EAAQLRSPIPRGVV
+374 EAAELRCPVPRGIV
-388 RVYLIE
+388 RVYLME
-394 ARDLQ
+394 AKNVQ

-409 EGKSDPYAIVR
+409 EGKSDPYAVVR

-470 GRMKLDFGEVL
+470 GRMKLDFGEVF
-481 RAHVLE
+481 RARVLE

-494 GGRARVHLRLE
+494 GGQARVHLRLE

-526 SSKPE
+526 SSKPD

-536 ILVVYLDKAQELPL
+536 ILVIYLDRAQDLPL
-550 KKSSKEPN
+550 KKTSKEPN
-558 PMVQLSI
+558 PMVQLSV
-565 QDVTRESRVV
+565 QDVTRESRVRMSL
-575 YNTISPEWDDAF
+575 TDAF

-594 TTEDI
+594 NVEDI

-606 NRQTTLGSLTIRLS
+606 NRQTTLGSITIHLS
-620 RLLSAENLTLDQW
+620 RLLSADNLTLDQW
-633 FHLENSGPN
+633 FQLENSGPN
-642 SRIYMKLIM
+642 SRS
-651 RVLYLDAPEV
+651 
-661 CINTRPCPPGELNV
+661 LNV
-675 SESAYPGSSVDR
+675 TESPHLGSSVDV
-687 PPRPTKASPDA
+687 PSRPTKASPDA
-698 SFGTESVI
+698 TFGTESVI
-706 RIHLLEAENLIAK
+706 RIHVLEAENLIAK

-747 VIKEELNPRWS
+747 VIKEDLNPRWS

-764 VNNIP
+764 VSNTP

-782 DKDDFLGRYCS
+782 DRDDFLGRCKIPLKRVLIS
-793 AALTPPTFFLFQW
+793 KFVDEW

-854 LLSVFLDRATD
+854 LLSVFLDRATE

-875 SPYISLSVHGVSYK
+875 SPYVSLSVRGISYK
-889 TKVAPQ
+889 TKVCPQ
-895 MVEPVWDE
+895 TAEPMWDE

-909 KRPHAESLELQVKD
+909 KRPHAESLELQVGD
-923 DGHVLGA
+923 DGHSLGV
-930 LSLPLSQLLE
+930 LSLPLSQLLA
-940 AEGLVLD
+940 AEELVLD
-947 RWFQLSNSGTT
+947 HWFQLSNSGPS
-958 SQLLMRV
+958 SQILMRV
-965 QLGVSGVVQKSHS
+965 QLGVSGCDGVQERPWEA
-978 GLMSHGLTSSQ
+978 GGRPATMETLT
-989 RGSETELYIREDG
+989 EP
-1002 ETGSSQELRQRVSH
+1002 
-1016 ANSNLELSDSP
+1016 P
-1027 LGQLHL
+1027 LGQLHM

-1039 DARRLI
+1039 DARKLI
-1045 VIVHACR
+1045 VIIHACR
-1052 NLKSSAKDT
+1052 NLKSNGRDA

-1079 RKTTVRKKTLN
+1079 KKTTVRKKTVN

-1113 YIKNSVSFMSRGEPI
+1113 YVKNSVSFMSRGEPI
-1128 GKVHIDLSQKDLT
+1128 GKVWN
-1141 QGAAQW
+1141 GAAAMRSCMVWEGFGFPHVCQL

>member
-1 MLSPN
+1 
-6 AARQGGRGYFVVSA
+6 
-20 SLGTSSSNQ
+20 
-29 LGFPWCRASLVHDCN
+29 
-44 SRGRLGVAGLA
+44 
-55 AEREARWTSL
+55 
-65 SSPSAMEQGPE
+65 
-76 QEAAAPAADP
+76 
-86 GPEVSSGSRLPGG
+86 
-99 IGSAE
+99 
-104 ALAALG
+104 
-110 AIGRRLLWLLPV
+110 
-122 YLAGRAGLS
+122 
-131 LGFVVAGVALYM
+131 
-143 GWRGRRMGKERSLRA
+143 
-158 AGLLLGDE
+158 
-166 EAAVSATN
+166 
-174 LGRSLGQSELPAWVS
+174 
-189 FPDVEKAEWLNKILA
+189 
-204 QAWPFF
+204 
-210 GQYMEKLLV
+210 MEKLLV
-219 ENISPSIRAS
+219 ESIAPSIRAS
-229 NTHLQTFTFTKIDMG
+229 NNHLQTFTFTRVDMG
-244 EKPLKVIGVKVHTGQ
+244 EKPLKVIGVKVHTGR

-305 PLIGDVP
+305 PLIGNVP

-363 RLLIPLVSDLH
+363 RLLVPLVPDLH
-374 EAAQLRSPIPRGVV
+374 EAAELRSPIPRGIV

-394 ARDLQ
+394 AKDLQ

-426 TSKVIDEDLNPKWN
+426 TSKVIDENLNPQWN

-470 GRMKLDFGEVL
+470 GRMKLDFGEVMQA
-481 RAHVLE
+481 RVLE

-494 GGRARVHLRLE
+494 GGRARVRLRLE

-510 SDVSKLDQVL
+510 SDASKLDQVL
-520 QWNKTI
+520 QWNKTL
-526 SSKPE
+526 STKPE

-536 ILVVYLDKAQELPL
+536 ILVVYLDRAQELP
-550 KKSSKEPN
+550 
-558 PMVQLSI
+558 
-565 QDVTRESRVV
+565 VV
-575 YNTISPEWDDAF
+575 YNTISPIWDDAF

-599 DIQVKDD
+599 DIQIKDD

-620 RLLSAENLTLDQW
+620 RILNADDLTLDQW
-633 FHLENSGPN
+633 FQLENSGPS
-642 SRIYMKLIM
+642 SRIYMKLVM

-661 CINTRPCPPGELNV
+661 CIKTRPCPPGQLDV
-675 SESAYPGSSVDR
+675 TESANVGSSVDQ
-687 PPRPTKASPDA
+687 PPRPTKSSPD
-698 SFGTESVI
+698 SVI

-782 DKDDFLGRYCS
+782 DKDDFLGRCKIPLRRVLS
-793 AALTPPTFFLFQW
+793 SKFVDEW

-826 IPSAAE
+826 TPSAAE
-832 LEQVLRVNS
+832 LEQVLIVNS

-854 LLSVFLDRATD
+854 LLSVFLDRAAD

-875 SPYISLSVHGVSYK
+875 SPYVSLSVRGISYK
-889 TKVAPQ
+889 TKVCSQ
-895 MVEPVWDE
+895 TVEPVWDE

-923 DGHVLGA
+923 DGHTLGS
-930 LSLPLSQLLE
+930 LSLPLSQLLV

-947 RWFQLSNSGTT
+947 RWFQLNNAGSV
-958 SQLLMRV
+958 SQILMRV
-965 QLGVSGVVQKSHS
+965 QLGLLVSQHSGVEAFHTVA
-978 GLMSHGLTSSQ
+978 GEENEESSLK
-989 RGSETELYIREDG
+989 GSETELYIREDG
-1002 ETGSSQELRQRVSH
+1002 DSSSTQELRQRMPH

-1039 DARRLI
+1039 DARKLI
-1045 VIVHACR
+1045 AIIHACR
-1052 NLKSSAKDT
+1052 NLKSSAKDI

-1095 KFEWDLSLE
+1095 KFEWDLTLE

-1128 GKVHIDLSQKDLT
+1128 GKVGDVHGGCHGLT
-1141 QGAAQW
+1141 LIANELLAGEMEAHY

>member
-1 MLSPN
+1 ME
-6 AARQGGRGYFVVSA
+6 
-20 SLGTSSSNQ
+20 
-29 LGFPWCRASLVHDCN
+29 RA
-44 SRGRLGVAGLA
+44 
-55 AEREARWTSL
+55 
-65 SSPSAMEQGPE
+65 PE
-76 QEAAAPAADP
+76 QETVAPGP
-86 GPEVSSGSRLPGG
+86 SPEVSSSSTSTSGSRLPGG

-104 ALAALG
+104 ARAALG

-143 GWRGRRMGKERSLRA
+143 GWRGRRLSKERSLRE
-158 AGLLLGDE
+158 AGLFLGNE
-166 EAAVSATN
+166 EAAVSATR

-210 GQYMEKLLV
+210 GQYMEKMLV
-219 ENISPSIRAS
+219 ENIAPSIRAS
-229 NTHLQTFTFTKIDMG
+229 NTHLQTFTFTKVDMG
-244 EKPLKVIGVKVHTGQ
+244 EKPLKVIGVKVHTGV
-259 NKKQILLDLNISY
+259 NKKQILLDLNLSY

-344 SLSDT
+344 SMSDT

-388 RVYLIE
+388 RVYLME
-394 ARDLQ
+394 AKDLQ

-470 GRMKLDFGEVL
+470 GRMKLDFGEVFKA
-481 RAHVLE
+481 RVLE

-510 SDVSKLDQVL
+510 SDGSKLEQVL
-520 QWNKTI
+520 HWNKTI

-536 ILVVYLDKAQELPL
+536 ILVVYLDRAQELPL

-575 YNTISPEWDDAF
+575 YSTVSPVWDDAF

-606 NRQTTLGSLTIRLS
+606 NRQTTLGSLTIHLS
-620 RLLSAENLTLDQW
+620 RLLSADNLTLDQW
-633 FHLENSGPN
+633 FQLENSGLN
-642 SRIYMKLIM
+642 SRIYMKLVM
-651 RVLYLDAPEV
+651 RILYLDAPEV
-661 CINTRPCPPGELNV
+661 CFNTRPCPPGHLNV
-675 SESAYPGSSVDR
+675 TEGAHIGSSVDKS
-687 PPRPTKASPDA
+687 PRPIKASPDA
-698 SFGTESVI
+698 EFGTESVI

-747 VIKEELNPRWS
+747 VIKEELNPHWS
-758 EIYEVI
+758 EIYEVV
-764 VNNIP
+764 VNNVP

-782 DKDDFLGRYCS
+782 DKDDFLGRCRIPLRRVLS
-793 AALTPPTFFLFQW
+793 SKFVVEW

-826 IPSAAE
+826 TPSAAE
-832 LEQVLRVNS
+832 LEQVLMVNS
-841 LIQTPKSEELSSA
+841 LIQTPKSDELSSA
-854 LLSVFLDRATD
+854 LLSVFVDRAAD
-865 LPLRK
+865 VPLRK

-875 SPYISLSVHGVSYK
+875 SPYVSLSVRGVSYK
-889 TKVAPQ
+889 TKVSSQ
-895 MVEPVWDE
+895 TVEPVWDE

-909 KRPHAESLELQVKD
+909 KRPHTESLELQVKD
-923 DGHVLGA
+923 DGRILGS
-930 LSLPLSQLLE
+930 LSLPLSQLLA

-947 RWFQLSNSGTT
+947 RWFQLGNSGPAI
-958 SQLLMRV
+958 QVLMRV
-965 QLGVSGVVQKSHS
+965 QLGILISQHSGVEALRTVTGEENEEGSQK
-978 GLMSHGLTSSQ
+978 
-989 RGSETELYIREDG
+989 GSETELYIREDG
-1002 ETGSSQELRQRVSH
+1002 DSGSTQELRQRLPH
-1016 ANSNLELSDSP
+1016 ANSNLELSNSP
-1027 LGQLHL
+1027 LGQLSL

-1039 DARRLI
+1039 DARKLV

-1052 NLKSSAKDT
+1052 NLKSGTRDT

-1079 RKTTVRKKTLN
+1079 RKTTVRKKTHN

-1095 KFEWDLSLE
+1095 KFEWDVPLE
-1104 EAQRRKLEA
+1104 EAHRRKLEA

-1128 GKVHIDLSQKDLT
+1128 GKVHIDLSQKDLS
-1141 QGAAQW
+1141 QGAPQWYDLKDDKTSS

>member
-1 MLSPN
+1 ME
-6 AARQGGRGYFVVSA
+6 RG
-20 SLGTSSSNQ
+20 T
-29 LGFPWCRASLVHDCN
+29 
-44 SRGRLGVAGLA
+44 
-55 AEREARWTSL
+55 
-65 SSPSAMEQGPE
+65 E
-76 QEAAAPAADP
+76 QEVGASDP
-86 GPEVSSGSRLPGG
+86 IPSSSGSRLPGG
-99 IGSAE
+99 FGSAE
-104 ALAALG
+104 ALTALG

-131 LGFVVAGVALYM
+131 VGFVVAGVALYM
-143 GWRGRRMGKERSLRA
+143 GWRSRRLSKERSLQT
-158 AGLLLGDE
+158 AGKVLGDE
-166 EAAVSATN
+166 EVTVKSAME
-174 LGRSLGQSELPAWVS
+174 LGRSLSRNELPAWVS

-219 ENISPSIRAS
+219 ENIAPSIRAS
-229 NTHLQTFTFTKIDMG
+229 NAHLQTFTFNKIDMG
-244 EKPLKVIGVKVHTGQ
+244 EKPLKVIGVKVHTGRSQ
-259 NKKQILLDLNISY
+259 KQILLDLNISY

-312 IVGALTMFFIRR
+312 IVGALTLFFIRR

-363 RLLIPLVSDLH
+363 RLLIPLIPDLH
-374 EAAQLRSPIPRGVV
+374 EAAELRCPIPRGIV
-388 RVYLIE
+388 RVYLME
-394 ARDLQ
+394 AKNVQ

-470 GRMKLDFGEVL
+470 GRMKLDFGEVF
-481 RAHVLE
+481 RTRVLE

-494 GGRARVHLRLE
+494 GGQARVHLRLE
-505 WHTLM
+505 WHRLM

-526 SSKPE
+526 SSKPD

-536 ILVVYLDKAQELPL
+536 ILLIYLDRAQDLPL

-558 PMVQLSI
+558 PMVQLSV
-565 QDVTRESRVV
+565 QDVTRESQVV
-575 YNTISPEWDDAF
+575 YNTVSPVWDDAF

-594 TTEDI
+594 TVEDI

-606 NRQTTLGSLTIRLS
+606 NRQTTLGSITIHLS
-620 RLLSAENLTLDQW
+620 RLLSADNLTLDQW
-633 FHLENSGPN
+633 FQLENSGPN

-661 CINTRPCPPGELNV
+661 CFNTRPHPPGDLNV
-675 SESAYPGSSVDR
+675 TESPHLGSSVDM
-687 PPRPTKASPDA
+687 PSRPTKASPDA
-698 SFGTESVI
+698 TFGTESVI
-706 RIHLLEAENLIAK
+706 RIHVLEAENLIAK

-747 VIKEELNPRWS
+747 VIKEDLNPRWS

-764 VNNIP
+764 VSSIP

-782 DKDDFLGRYCS
+782 DKDDFLGRCKIPLKRVLIS
-793 AALTPPTFFLFQW
+793 KFVDEW

-826 IPSAAE
+826 IPSATE

-854 LLSVFLDRATD
+854 LFSVFLDRATE

-875 SPYISLSVHGVSYK
+875 SPYVSLSVRGVSYK
-889 TKVAPQ
+889 TKVCPQ
-895 MVEPVWDE
+895 TTEPEWAE

-909 KRPHAESLELQVKD
+909 KRPHAESLELQIKD
-923 DGHVLGA
+923 DGHSLGV
-930 LSLPLSQLLE
+930 LSLPLSQLLA
-940 AEGLVLD
+940 AEGLILD
-947 RWFQLSNSGTT
+947 RWFQLSNSGPA
-958 SQLLMRV
+958 SQILMRV
-965 QLGVSGVVQKSHS
+965 QLGLLISQHSGVEAFHAAAGDEYEENSQK
-978 GLMSHGLTSSQ
+978 
-989 RGSETELYIREDG
+989 GSETELYIREDG
-1002 ETGSSQELRQRVSH
+1002 DSGSLQELRQRIPH
-1016 ANSNLELSDSP
+1016 TNSNLELADTP
-1027 LGQLHL
+1027 LGQLHM

-1039 DARRLI
+1039 DARKLV
-1045 VIVHACR
+1045 VIIHACR
-1052 NLKSSAKDT
+1052 NLKSNGRDA
-1061 PDPYVSLIL
+1061 PDSYVSLIL

-1079 RKTTVRKKTLN
+1079 KKTTVRKKTVN

-1095 KFEWDLSLE
+1095 KLEWDLSLE

-1113 YIKNSVSFMSRGEPI
+1113 YVKNSVSFMSRGEPI
-1128 GKVHIDLSQKDLT
+1128 GKLHIDLSQKDLT
-1141 QGAAQW
+1141 QGAAQWYDLKDDKSSS

>member
-1 MLSPN
+1 ME
-6 AARQGGRGYFVVSA
+6 RG
-20 SLGTSSSNQ
+20 
-29 LGFPWCRASLVHDCN
+29 P
-44 SRGRLGVAGLA
+44 
-55 AEREARWTSL
+55 EREAG
-65 SSPSAMEQGPE
+65 A
-76 QEAAAPAADP
+76 P
-86 GPEVSSGSRLPGG
+86 GPVPAVSSGSGSRLPGG
-99 IGSAE
+99 FGSAE

-131 LGFVVAGVALYM
+131 VGFVVAGVALYM
-143 GWRGRRMGKERSLRA
+143 GWRSRRLGKERSLQA
-158 AGLLLGDE
+158 AELFLGDE
-166 EAAVSATN
+166 EVTMKSATD
-174 LGRSLGQSELPAWVS
+174 LGRSLGRSELPAWVS

-219 ENISPSIRAS
+219 ENIAPSIRAS
-229 NTHLQTFTFTKIDMG
+229 NTHLQTFTFTKIEMG
-244 EKPLKVIGVKVHTGQ
+244 EKPLKIIGVKVHTGL

-363 RLLIPLVSDLH
+363 RLLIPLIPDLH

-388 RVYLIE
+388 RVYLME
-394 ARDLQ
+394 AKNLQ

-470 GRMKLDFGEVL
+470 GRMKLDFGEVF
-481 RAHVLE
+481 RARVLE

-494 GGRARVHLRLE
+494 GGQARVHLRLE
-505 WHTLM
+505 WHRLM
-510 SDVSKLDQVL
+510 SDDSKLDQVL

-526 SSKPE
+526 SSKPD

-536 ILVVYLDKAQELPL
+536 ILVVYLDRAQELPL

-558 PMVQLSI
+558 PVVQLSI

-575 YNTISPEWDDAF
+575 YNTVSPVWDDAF

-594 TTEDI
+594 TVEDI

-606 NRQTTLGSLTIRLS
+606 NRQTTLGSLTIHLS
-620 RLLSAENLTLDQW
+620 RLLSADNLTLDQW
-633 FHLENSGPN
+633 FQLENSGPN

-661 CINTRPCPPGELNV
+661 CFNTQPRPPGHLNV
-675 SESAYPGSSVDR
+675 TESPHLGSSVDV
-687 PPRPTKASPDA
+687 PSRPTKASPDA
-698 SFGTESVI
+698 AFGTESVI

-764 VNNIP
+764 VSNIP

-782 DKDDFLGRYCS
+782 DKDDFLGRCKIPLKRVLS
-793 AALTPPTFFLFQW
+793 SKFVDEW

-854 LLSVFLDRATD
+854 LLSVFLDRATG

-875 SPYISLSVHGVSYK
+875 SPSVTLSVHGVSYK
-889 TKVAPQ
+889 TKVSPQ
-895 MVEPVWDE
+895 TAEPVWDE

-923 DGHVLGA
+923 DGHILGM
-930 LSLPLSQLLE
+930 LSLPLSQVLA

-947 RWFQLSNSGTT
+947 RWFQLTNSGAA
-958 SQLLMRV
+958 SQVLMRV
-965 QLGVSGVVQKSHS
+965 QLGLLVSQHSGVEAFHAAAGDENEENSQK
-978 GLMSHGLTSSQ
+978 
-989 RGSETELYIREDG
+989 GSETELYIREDG
-1002 ETGSSQELRQRVSH
+1002 DSGSPQELRQRIPH
-1016 ANSNLELSDSP
+1016 ANSNLELPDTP
-1027 LGQLHL
+1027 LGQLQL

-1039 DARRLI
+1039 DARKLI
-1045 VIVHACR
+1045 VIIHACR
-1052 NLKSSAKDT
+1052 NLKSSARDA

-1079 RKTTVRKKTLN
+1079 KKTTVRKKTVN
-1090 PEFNE
+1090 PEFSE
-1095 KFEWDLSLE
+1095 KFEWDLTFE

-1113 YIKNSVSFMSRGEPI
+1113 YVKNSVSFMSRGEPI

-1141 QGAAQW
+1141 QGAAQWYDLKDDKSSS

>member
-1 MLSPN
+1 MEP
-6 AARQGGRGYFVVSA
+6 
-20 SLGTSSSNQ
+20 
-29 LGFPWCRASLVHDCN
+29 D
-44 SRGRLGVAGLA
+44 
-55 AEREARWTSL
+55 REQDT
-65 SSPSAMEQGPE
+65 
-76 QEAAAPAADP
+76 AAPDP
-86 GPEVSSGSRLPGG
+86 GPEVPAGPSTGSGSRLPGG

-143 GWRGRRMGKERSLRA
+143 GWRSRRLSKERSLRA

-166 EAAVSATN
+166 EATVSATH
-174 LGRSLGQSELPAWVS
+174 LGRSLGQRELPAWVS

-219 ENISPSIRAS
+219 ENIAPSIRAS
-229 NTHLQTFTFTKIDMG
+229 NTHLQTFTFTKVDLG
-244 EKPLKVIGVKVHTGQ
+244 EKPLKVIGVKVHTGL

-305 PLIGDVP
+305 PLIGNVP

-344 SLSDT
+344 SMSDT

-363 RLLIPLVSDLH
+363 RLLIPLVPDLH
-374 EAAQLRSPIPRGVV
+374 EAAELRSPIPRGVV
-388 RVYLIE
+388 RVYLME
-394 ARDLQ
+394 AKDLQ

-409 EGKSDPYAIVR
+409 EGKSDPYAVVR

-426 TSKVIDEDLNPKWN
+426 TSKVLDEDLNPKWN

-470 GRMKLDFGEVL
+470 GRMKLDFGEVMQA
-481 RAHVLE
+481 RVLE

-494 GGRARVHLRLE
+494 GGRARVRLRLE

-510 SDVSKLDQVL
+510 SEASKLDQVL

-536 ILVVYLDKAQELPL
+536 ILVVYLDRAQELPL

-565 QDVTRESRVV
+565 HDVTRESKVV
-575 YNTISPEWDDAF
+575 NSTVSPVWDDAF

-594 TTEDI
+594 TAEDI
-599 DIQVKDD
+599 DIQIKDD

-620 RLLSAENLTLDQW
+620 RLLNADNLTLDQW
-633 FHLENSGPN
+633 FQLENSGPN
-642 SRIYMKLIM
+642 SRIYMKLVM
-651 RVLYLDAPEV
+651 RVLYLEAPEV
-661 CINTRPCPPGELNV
+661 CINPRPCPPGNLNI
-675 SESAYPGSSVDR
+675 SESANIGSSVDQ
-687 PPRPTKASPDA
+687 PPRPTTASPHA
-698 SFGTESVI
+698 EFGTESII

-734 VKVRLGGQKFRSR
+734 VKIRLGGQKFRSR

-758 EIYEVI
+758 EIYEVL
-764 VNNIP
+764 VTNIP
-769 GQEVEFDLYDKDV
+769 GQDVEFDLYDKDV
-782 DKDDFLGRYCS
+782 DKDDFLGRCKIPLRRVLS
-793 AALTPPTFFLFQW
+793 SKFVDEW

-818 VKLECLPP
+818 VKLECLAPT
-826 IPSAAE
+826 PSAAE
-832 LEQVLRVNS
+832 LEQVLKVNS

-854 LLSVFLDRATD
+854 LLSVFIDRAAD

-870 GSKPP
+870 GSKLP
-875 SPYISLSVHGVSYK
+875 SPYISLSVRDVPYK
-889 TKVAPQ
+889 TKVCPQ
-895 MVEPVWDE
+895 SVEPVWEE

-923 DGHVLGA
+923 DGHSLGS
-930 LSLPLSQLLE
+930 LSLPLSQLL
-940 AEGLVLD
+940 AADGLVLD
-947 RWFQLSNSGTT
+947 QWFQLSNSAPTA
-958 SQLLMRV
+958 QVLMRV
-965 QLGVSGVVQKSHS
+965 QLGLLISQHSGVESFHTVTAEENEGGSH
-978 GLMSHGLTSSQ
+978 

-1002 ETGSSQELRQRVSH
+1002 DSGSVHELRHRTPH
-1016 ANSNLELSDSP
+1016 ANRSDEWSWSFLPERDRQRLLFINLELSDSP

-1033 TVWYNM
+1033 TIWYNM
-1039 DARRLI
+1039 DARKLI
-1045 VIVHACR
+1045 AIIHACR
-1052 NLKSSAKDT
+1052 NLKSSAKDI
-1061 PDPYVSLIL
+1061 PDPYVSMIL

-1079 RKTTVRKKTLN
+1079 RKTTVRKKTVN

-1095 KFEWDLSLE
+1095 KFEWDITLE

-1128 GKVHIDLSQKDLT
+1128 GKVQIDLSQKDLT
-1141 QGAAQW
+1141 QGAAQWYDLKDDKSSS

>member
-1 MLSPN
+1 MGRCYQEEEGATQSHLSITC
-6 AARQGGRGYFVVSA
+6 
-20 SLGTSSSNQ
+20 LDT
-29 LGFPWCRASLVHDCN
+29 
-44 SRGRLGVAGLA
+44 
-55 AEREARWTSL
+55 
-65 SSPSAMEQGPE
+65 M
-76 QEAAAPAADP
+76 
-86 GPEVSSGSRLPGG
+86 
-99 IGSAE
+99 
-104 ALAALG
+104 
-110 AIGRRLLWLLPV
+110 
-122 YLAGRAGLS
+122 
-131 LGFVVAGVALYM
+131 
-143 GWRGRRMGKERSLRA
+143 
-158 AGLLLGDE
+158 
-166 EAAVSATN
+166 
-174 LGRSLGQSELPAWVS
+174 VS

-219 ENISPSIRAS
+219 ENIAPNIRAS
-229 NTHLQTFTFTKIDMG
+229 NTHLQTFTFARVDMG
-244 EKPLKVIGVKVHTGQ
+244 EKPLKVIGVKVHTGS
-259 NKKQILLDLNISY
+259 NKRQILLDLNISY
-272 VGDVQIDVEVKKFFC
+272 AGDVQIDVEVKKFFC

-363 RLLIPLVSDLH
+363 RLLIPLVPDLH
-374 EAAQLRSPIPRGVV
+374 DAAELRSPIPRGVV
-388 RVYLIE
+388 RVHLIE
-394 ARDLQ
+394 AKDVQ

-409 EGKSDPYAIVR
+409 EGKSDPYAVVR

-440 EMYEFIVHEVPG
+440 ETYEFIVHEVPG

-481 RAHVLE
+481 KAHVLE

-510 SDVSKLDQVL
+510 SDASKLDQVL

-536 ILVVYLDKAQELPL
+536 ILVVYLDKAQDLPL
-550 KKSSKEPN
+550 KKSSKDPN
-558 PMVQLSI
+558 PMAQLSV
-565 QDVTRESRVV
+565 QDVTRESKVV
-575 YNTISPEWDDAF
+575 SNTVSPVWDDAF

-594 TTEDI
+594 TTQDI

-633 FHLENSGPN
+633 FQLENSGPS
-642 SRIYMKLIM
+642 SRIYMKIIM

-661 CINTRPCPPGELNV
+661 CLNTRPCPPGHLNV
-675 SESAYPGSSVDR
+675 TESAHIGSSVDR

-698 SFGTESVI
+698 HFGTESVV

-764 VNNIP
+764 VNDIP

-782 DKDDFLGRYCS
+782 DKDDFLGRCKIPLRRVLS
-793 AALTPPTFFLFQW
+793 TKFVDEWIL
-806 LPLEDVKSGRLH
+806 LEDVKSGRLH

-826 IPSAAE
+826 TPSGAE
-832 LEQVLRVNS
+832 LEQVLMVNS
-841 LIQTPKSEELSSA
+841 LIQTPKSEDLSSA
-854 LLSVFLDRATD
+854 LLSVFLDRASD

-875 SPYISLSVHGVSYK
+875 SPYASLSVRGISFK
-889 TKVAPQ
+889 TKVSPQ
-895 MVEPVWDE
+895 TAEPVWDE
-903 AFSFLI
+903 AFSFLV

-923 DGHVLGA
+923 DGHVLGT
-930 LSLPLSQLLE
+930 LSLPLSQLLA

-947 RWFQLSNSGTT
+947 RWFQLNNSG
-958 SQLLMRV
+958 SAIQVLMRV
-965 QLGVSGVVQKSHS
+965 QLGLLISQHSGVEVLHAVEGDESEEGSQK
-978 GLMSHGLTSSQ
+978 
-989 RGSETELYIREDG
+989 GSAAELYIREDSDS
-1002 ETGSSQELRQRVSH
+1002 GSVPELRQRVPH
-1016 ANSNLELSDSP
+1016 ANSNLDLSDSP
-1027 LGQLHL
+1027 LGQLRL

-1039 DARRLI
+1039 DTRKLI

-1052 NLKSSAKDT
+1052 NLKSSAKDA

-1095 KFEWDLSLE
+1095 KFEWDLPVD

-1113 YIKNSVSFMSRGEPI
+1113 YIKNSVSFVSRGEPI

-1141 QGAAQW
+1141 QGAAQWYDIKDDKSSP